1 MNKKKEIK
9 AAYKNR
15 EQVGG
20 IFAIKNNRTGK
31 WYVDK
36 TPDLASAKNRFGFM
50 GSSFL
55 KIANDFKAQKGEG
68 FVFEILE
75 ELKKTEGQT
84 AKEFSDDLALLHLL
98 WIEKL
103 DGKDLY

>member
-1 MNKKKEIK
+1 MDNKKELI

-15 EQVGG
+15 EQIGG

-36 TPDLASAKNRFGFM
+36 TPDIASAKNRFGFM
-50 GSSFL
+50 GSSFM

-68 FVFEILE
+68 FIFETLE
-75 ELKKTEGQT
+75 ELKKADGQT
-84 AKEFSDDLALLHLL
+84 AKEFSDDLAILHSL

-103 DGKDLY
+103 DGQDLY